1 MPGIGN
7 WAMALAIAAACAT
20 TSVQAYVT
28 DRPHGATPVGL
39 SASVNRA
46 IAERAAVLLERNYTD
61 PTLGARYAATLR
73 KAAARGDYAEI
84 RDRQAL
90 ATRLTGD
97 LQAVAPDGHLHFY
110 LTEPTAPPPP
120 PPGPNG
126 LPAMDGDR
134 PIVPG
139 IRALKW
145 IEPGVAYLSFEHFD
159 DRPEAMDTIRRFLR
173 DYGSA
178 RALIIDSRENF
189 GGAFDMIGLLS
200 NHFFATSRHL
210 ADMDM
215 SRHVV
220 EDHGSPF
227 PVDGKSIRRTDG
239 PPGLVR
245 FEHWSVP
252 ATDDTRWF
260 DKPIYYLTSH
270 QTFSAAEHLA
280 MVLKSTR
287 RATLIGEATGGGN
300 HFGGTEP
307 VGGGLELFVP
317 IGRTTDPATGRDW
330 EKVGIQP
337 DVVVPASDALTEALR
352 RARSLPPA
360 S

>member
-1 MPGIGN
+1 MAV
-7 WAMALAIAAACAT
+7 AMAVGAT
-20 TSVQAYVT
+20 TVPANAYVT
-28 DRPHGATPVGL
+28 DRSPAAAPSAL
-39 SASVNRA
+39 SPSVNRA
-46 IAERAAVLLERNYTD
+46 IAERAAALLERNYTD
-61 PTLGARYAATLR
+61 PSMGARYAATLR
-73 KAAARGDYAEI
+73 RAAVRGDYAKI
-84 RDRQAL
+84 ADRQAL
-90 ATRLTGD
+90 ATRLTAD
-97 LQAVAPDGHLHFY
+97 LQAVGPDGHLHFY
-110 LTEPTAPPPP
+110 LTDPPAPSPP
-120 PPGPNG
+120 PPGPDG

-159 DRPEAMDTIRRFLR
+159 DRPEAMAAIRRFLH

-220 EDHGSPF
+220 TDHGSPF

-252 ATDDTRWF
+252 ATDETSWF
-260 DKPIYYLTSH
+260 EKPIYYLTSH
-270 QTFSAAEHLA
+270 HTFSAAEHLA
-280 MVLKSTR
+280 MVLKSTH
-287 RATLIGEATGGGN
+287 RATLIGESTGGGN

-330 EKVGIQP
+330 EKVGIAP
-337 DVVVPASDALTEALR
+337 DVEVPAASALNEALR
-352 RARSLPPA
+352 RIAAMR
-360 S
+360 